1 MLACGTSSSFSPLY
15 LIPNGLDN
23 FINELLLLLL
33 VELLI
38 GVHGAAGLAL
48 RSVQHVGAAN
58 LLQVEGVLRS
68 TSGNKSN
75 P

>member
-1 MLACGTSSSFSPLY
+1 MNCN
-15 LIPNGLDN
+15 IGLRHIQQLESLVLDTKW
-23 FINELLLLLL
+23 F

-68 TSGNKSN
+68 TSGNKIK

>member
-1 MLACGTSSSFSPLY
+1 MNCNIGLRHIKQLKS
-15 LIPNGLDN
+15 LILDTKW
-23 FINELLLLLL
+23 F

-38 GVHGAAGLAL
+38 GVHGAASLAL